1 MKVLLLLN
9 FTKKYTK
16 KTLFYI
22 GYLKRLLE
30 KIKHFCLLIQN
41 MPSRPR
47 PLAM

>member
-22 GYLKRLLE
+22 GYLKILE